1 MEIAILAFKISVTRE
16 ARASLGSSG
25 AGNVVIT
32 FSAHFGTIL
41 INASSASGR
50 VCSLSVRVAI
60 DVGGTFT
67 DLCGLNEVTGEYTF
81 VKDST
86 TPENYAAGV
95 INVVV
100 KSGIK
105 GEVMNRFIGTGSTMV
120 INALTE
126 KKGAKTVLVT
136 TKGFRDVLELQRSNR
151 TDIYNMLYQ
160 KPIPFVPRRFRYE
173 VDERTGY
180 DGKEMRPLNKD
191 DVLKIAEACNDNGAE
206 AIAIAFYNA
215 YANPRH
221 EIECYDILRGM
232 VKTPYISMSH
242 DLSREWREYERMNTA
257 VMNAFVQ
264 PKVYQYLT
272 TLDKELKRLGT
283 KVRAHVMQSNGGVST
298 FEQGR
303 KTPIYQVESG
313 PIGGVIGAQVIGKT
327 IGVANMITFDVGGTT
342 AKTSLIDSGKMKIN
356 TEYHIGRNQFF
367 SGYPVKV
374 PVVDIIEIGAGGGS
388 IAWVDELGSLKVG
401 PQSAGADPG
410 PACQDKGG
418 TEPTLTDAFI
428 LTGVIDP
435 NYFLG
440 GEIKLRPE
448 LSEKAYGKVGA
459 KLHLKAIDAAIGAIE
474 IATAN
479 MVNAIKLVSV
489 RRGYDPRDFTMVA
502 FGGGGPMFAVSL
514 AEELG
519 IKKVLV
525 PRVPGVFSAW
535 GMLMT
540 DLRHDFIRT
549 KVIGLE
555 QGNLNELQGTLDEM
569 KEEAAKQLELEGIE
583 KKDMKFEVLFDIRY
597 RGQEHTISTPVP
609 TEVTASGSLPLIH
622 KRFQELHYKAYTFN
636 LKDPTEVVNIRIV
649 AFGKVKKHPPR
660 PMKASGN
667 RRAKS
672 TKTRSVY
679 LDESGFKHLP
689 VFRRD
694 SIPVGARIH
703 GPAIIE
709 EPTATTIIKKGNIM
723 TNDKYGNLVVEV

>member
-1 MEIAILAFKISVTRE
+1 M
-16 ARASLGSSG
+16 
-25 AGNVVIT
+25 
-32 FSAHFGTIL
+32 
-41 INASSASGR
+41 
-50 VCSLSVRVAI
+50 SVRVAI

-67 DLCGLNEVTGEYTF
+67 DLCGLNEATGEYTF

-95 INVVV
+95 INVIR

-105 GEVMNRFIGTGSTMV
+105 GEAMNRFIGTGSTMV

-136 TKGFRDVLELQRSNR
+136 TRGFRDVLELQRSNR
-151 TDIYNMLYQ
+151 TDIYNLRYA
-160 KPIPFVPRRFRYE
+160 KPKPFVPRRFRFE

-180 DGKEMRPLNKD
+180 NGEEMRPLNKD
-191 DVLKIAEACNDNGAE
+191 DVLKVAEACNDVGAE
-206 AIAIAFYNA
+206 AVAIAFYNA
-215 YANPRH
+215 YANPKH
-221 EIECYDILRGM
+221 ELECYDILRSR
-232 VKTPYISMSH
+232 VKTPYITMSH

-264 PKVYQYLT
+264 PKVHQYLT
-272 TLDKELKRLGT
+272 ALESELRSLGT
-283 KVRAHVMQSNGGVST
+283 KVGAHVMQSNGGVST

-327 IGVANMITFDVGGTT
+327 VGTANVITFDVGGTT
-342 AKTSLIDSGKMKIN
+342 AKTSLIDSGNMKIN
-356 TEYHIGRNQFF
+356 TEYFIGRHQFF

-374 PVVDIIEIGAGGGS
+374 PVVDIVEIGAGGGS

-401 PQSAGADPG
+401 PQSAGAEPG
-410 PACQDKGG
+410 PACVGKGG
-418 TEPTLTDAFI
+418 TNPTLTDAFV

-440 GEIKLRPE
+440 GEIRLRPE
-448 LSEKAYGKVGA
+448 LSEKAYGEIGA
-459 KLHLKAIDAAIGAIE
+459 RLHMKAMDAAIGAVE

-489 RRGYDPRDFTMVA
+489 RRGYDPRDFAMVA
-502 FGGGGPMFAVSL
+502 FGGGGPMFAASL

-519 IKKVLV
+519 IKKVIV

-549 KVIGLE
+549 KVVGLE
-555 QGNLNELQGTLDEM
+555 PGNLKELQGILDEM
-569 KEEAAKQLELEGIE
+569 RDEAVKQLEHEGIGG
-583 KKDMKFEVLFDIRY
+583 KDMRFEGYFDIRY
-597 RGQEHTISTPVP
+597 RGQEHTIATPVP
-609 TEVTASGSLPLIH
+609 MAVTAAGSLALIH
-622 KRFQELHYKAYTFN
+622 KRFQALHYKAYTFN
-636 LKDPTEVVNIRIV
+636 LNDPTEVVNIRVV
-649 AFGKVKKHPPR
+649 AFGRVKKHPPK
-660 PMKASGN
+660 PMRASGS
-667 RRAKS
+667 RRAKPV
-672 TKTRSVY
+672 KTRSVY
-679 LDESGFKHLP
+679 LDESGFKRLP
-689 VFRRD
+689 VYSRA
-694 SIPVGARIH
+694 SIPIGAKIR

-709 EPTATTIIKKGNIM
+709 EPTATTIIKKGNLM